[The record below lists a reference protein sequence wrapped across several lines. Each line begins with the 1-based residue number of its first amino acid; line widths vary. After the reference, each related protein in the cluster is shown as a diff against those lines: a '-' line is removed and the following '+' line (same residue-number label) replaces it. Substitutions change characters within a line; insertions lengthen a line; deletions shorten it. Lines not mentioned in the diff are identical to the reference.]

1 MSDERRDDWT
11 QGPELSREEVERRRA
26 AASSRDDEPTDA
38 DSVRLAE
45 VQMMDRWIG
54 GVLKEQR

>member
-1 MSDERRDDWT
+1 MSDERQDDWT

-54 GVLKEQR
+54 GVL